1 MAAAF
6 LKARVK
12 ERTTSVDQTRDG
24 KVSLGIRF
32 CSNFTKGA
40 SKQLGW
46 NFSRK
51 YILTRR

>member
-1 MAAAF
+1 MVMAAAF
-6 LKARVK
+6 LEAGVK

-24 KVSLGIRF
+24 KVSPGIRF

-40 SKQLGW
+40 SKQGLDGW

-51 YILTRR
+51 